1 MGKEVKRFRKIE
13 MYLDDGA
20 NMPERGHSRDAG
32 LDLKTKDTVVIPAH
46 GSEMIDTGVHFRIPK
61 GWFGKLESKSGLN
74 VMKQVFCGGGVI
86 DSGFT
91 GPIKCRLYNF
101 SDTDYVFAPGDKC
114 VQIVFLPI
122 ATPELI
128 EVTSIESWNYERGD
142 SGYGSTGK

>member
-1 MGKEVKRFRKIE
+1 MSKVKRIKKIE
-13 MYLDDGA
+13 MFLDDGA
-20 NMPERGHSRDAG
+20 NMPVRGHSLDAG
-32 LDLKTKDTVVIPAH
+32 LDLRTKESIIIPAH
-46 GSEMIDTGVHFRIPK
+46 GSTVIDTGVHFRIPE

-74 VMKQVFCGGGVI
+74 VNKQVFCGGGVI

-101 SDTDYVFAPGDKC
+101 SDEDYVFAEGDKC

-122 ATPELI
+122 STPELV
-128 EVTSIESWNYERGD
+128 EVVSTDDWVYERGN